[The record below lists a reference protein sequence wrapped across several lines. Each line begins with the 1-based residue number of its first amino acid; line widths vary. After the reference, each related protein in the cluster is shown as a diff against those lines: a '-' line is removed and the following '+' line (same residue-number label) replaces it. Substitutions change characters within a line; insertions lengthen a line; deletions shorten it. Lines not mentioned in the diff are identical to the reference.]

1 MDFSVLNC
9 QDELFHLCG
18 KIQKHGYL
26 LVFDFQKNC
35 VAISENCE
43 EWLLKPVNTILNT
56 KLDIFENFFNITIN
70 IEGISSISK
79 ILSYEADLYQ
89 VTLNDKNYQLSVYL
103 DEHHIFLE
111 LEENKNE
118 AIDFSKL
125 HAFHAAIDTSED
137 VWQSLCYKFY
147 DILKFDRIMIYQF
160 LEDNTG
166 KVIAESIHGELTSV
180 LNF

>member
-1 MDFSVLNC
+1 M
-9 QDELFHLCG
+9 
-18 KIQKHGYL
+18 
-26 LVFDFQKNC
+26 
-35 VAISENCE
+35 
-43 EWLLKPVNTILNT
+43 
-56 KLDIFENFFNITIN
+56 
-70 IEGISSISK
+70 
-79 ILSYEADLYQ
+79 YEADLYQ

-125 HAFHAAIDTSED
+125 HAFHADLNTSENI
-137 VWQSLCYKFY
+137 WQSLCNKFY

-166 KVIAESIHGELTSV
+166 KVIPESIHGELTSV
-180 LNF
+180 LNFRYPEFDIPAQARALYLKNLSRQIPDVLVKTYNL